1 MGATGAGACD
11 GAWRVRAG
19 AAQGLRGG
27 SLPRGF
33 GGPREEEGGQQG
45 ITPIFLLNL
54 HECALLLGR
63 LQS

>member
-11 GAWRVRAG
+11 GAAAG
-19 AAQGLRGG
+19 AGRGCGGG